1 MIKTI
6 NRLIALGTAAA
17 VVMLAGCGSGNKE
30 GGALTAAPASVTT
43 VSGVAATGAPIVGTI
58 RLKDSSTPSRE
69 LTAPSGSDG
78 AFSFNVDG
86 LTPPFILRA
95 EWTAGGGTQSLLS
108 FSAAAGTANITP
120 FSNAIV
126 ANAAGVNDPAPLY
139 DSFNAAMQQQIAKS
153 LAGSASSLQAQ
164 LKPLLDLY
172 GVTADLMTGTFVAN
186 HTGLDALMDA
196 VKVEIANGTMVVTN
210 KSSNAMIFSAP
221 VSSFTAGTFNRMGMP
236 AASQVPNPPAVDGA
250 ALYTANCAGCHGT
263 LAASSKKGATVA
275 RIQGAINNG
284 IGGMGSLS
292 TLTATEV
299 QAISNA
305 LGGAPAPS
313 TTPVP
318 GPAPVPTPAPM
329 PTPAPTSIDGA
340 ALYAANCAGCH
351 GALASSSKKGITLA
365 RLQSAISGNIGG
377 MGYLSSLSSAQQQAI
392 VNALAVSAPAPAP
405 SPSPAPAPAPAP
417 APSPTPVD
425 GATLY
430 ANNCASCHGPLATSS
445 KRGATLA
452 RLQSAISG
460 NVGGMGYLSS
470 LSAADVQAI
479 INALAVSSPAP
490 APAPTD
496 GATLYGTY
504 CAGCHGTLAKSSV
517 RGSSASSIQS
527 AITGNKGGMG
537 YLSTLTATQI
547 QNIANALR

>member
-1 MIKTI
+1 
-6 NRLIALGTAAA
+6 
-17 VVMLAGCGSGNKE
+17 
-30 GGALTAAPASVTT
+30 
-43 VSGVAATGAPIVGTI
+43 
-58 RLKDSSTPSRE
+58 
-69 LTAPSGSDG
+69 
-78 AFSFNVDG
+78 
-86 LTPPFILRA
+86 
-95 EWTAGGGTQSLLS
+95 
-108 FSAAAGTANITP
+108 
-120 FSNAIV
+120 
-126 ANAAGVNDPAPLY
+126 
-139 DSFNAAMQQQIAKS
+139 
-153 LAGSASSLQAQ
+153 
-164 LKPLLDLY
+164 
-172 GVTADLMTGTFVAN
+172 
-186 HTGLDALMDA
+186 
-196 VKVEIANGTMVVTN
+196 
-210 KSSNAMIFSAP
+210 
-221 VSSFTAGTFNRMGMP
+221 MP
-236 AASQVPNPPAVDGA
+236 A
-250 ALYTANCAGCHGT
+250 
-263 LAASSKKGATVA
+263 
-275 RIQGAINNG
+275 
-284 IGGMGSLS
+284 
-292 TLTATEV
+292 
-299 QAISNA
+299 
-305 LGGAPAPS
+305 
-313 TTPVP
+313 
-318 GPAPVPTPAPM
+318 
-329 PTPAPTSIDGA
+329 PAPTSIDGA
-340 ALYAANCAGCH
+340 ALYAANCAGCHGALASSSKKGITLARLQSAIGGNIGNMGYLSSLSSAQQQAIVNALAVSAPAPAPTPTPTPAPAPAPAPAPTPTPIDGAALYASNCAGCH

-470 LSAADVQAI
+470 LSAADAQAI